1 MLTWTYR
8 SILLAHNIPHPS
20 QVKKADLVQLFIAQ
34 VQPRASVSGPTTHDP
49 HSATVVGG
57 TGFVDT
63 TQELLGAAAGV
74 RPNGKGIIEVD
85 RDGQE
90 SVIGEKRSR
99 SGGKGKAAEP
109 EETAPPPPKRPRGR
123 PRKTAPPP
131 EVEVEVEEAETVVA
145 TPLPEEPK
153 RKRGRPRK
161 SEVKHETPSVRVAVP
176 FLLGCHVV
184 WHRATRGLG

>member
-1 MLTWTYR
+1 
-8 SILLAHNIPHPS
+8 
-20 QVKKADLVQLFIAQ
+20 
-34 VQPRASVSGPTTHDP
+34 
-49 HSATVVGG
+49 VGG
-57 TGFVDT
+57 TTFVDT

-109 EETAPPPPKRPRGR
+109 TEETAPPPPKRPRGR

-131 EVEVEVEEAETVVA
+131 EVEVEVEKAEMVVA

-161 SEVKHETPSVRVAVP
+161 SEVKHETPSVSVAIRVEMSCRTAP
-176 FLLGCHVV
+176 RYRALG
-184 WHRATRGLG
+184 